1 MMGTP
6 QLHATTCKCTSAY
19 WVWICRYTIYEHAL
33 RTSGHVPCCFSWF
46 MMPCIFWLLL
56 RELTCCRCARN
67 LQQSKCPKPYSLK
80 FEIRTS
86 RKTIHFDRGC
96 MRGNSLYRN
105 VVQHTNSWHS
115 CNYTCIYIYI
125 HTHDV
130 CIYPERS
137 VPDLDRTHSGLV
149 HIDCSWLLGPKSHC
163 SIHLKMINSSWLFSF
178 KDVWL

>member
-1 MMGTP
+1 MGTP

-33 RTSGHVPCCFSWF
+33 RTSAHVPCCFWWF

-56 RELTCCRCARN
+56 HELTCCRCARN

-115 CNYTCIYIYI
+115 CNYTILYVYIYLYI
-125 HTHDV
+125 HTW
-130 CIYPERS
+130 YMYTP
-137 VPDLDRTHSGLV
+137 RTFGAWFGPNALRIGSH
-149 HIDCSWLLGPKSHC
+149 WLLVIAGSEV
-163 SIHLKMINSSWLFSF
+163 SLFNSS
-178 KDVWL
+178 